1 MPHSASGSLCGPAS
15 TPRGHFRR
23 GRRMT
28 VTFSRRALCP
38 SLMLGSGIAA
48 AYWAIGKLA
57 LFFAVPPGYATAVWP
72 PAGIAFAVVVVYGAW
87 VWPGI
92 VLGSVLVNLG
102 YVRDTCLCRCG

>member
-1 MPHSASGSLCGPAS
+1 MPHSASGSLCGPTS
-15 TPRGHFRR
+15 TQREHSKR

-28 VTFSRRALCP
+28 VSFSRRALCP

-48 AYWAIGKLA
+48 AYWATGTLA
-57 LFFAVPPGYATAVWP
+57 LFFVIPPGYATAVWP
-72 PAGIAFAVVVVYGAW
+72 PAGIAFAVVVVYGAR

-102 YVRDTCLCRCG
+102 